1 MMPISELLLEAGL
14 LMLVGMAVVFVF
26 LTLLI
31 FATKLL
37 SKFAGQEE
45 LPQTLPAH
53 PTSGEQAVPEHVVAA
68 ISAAVHQ
75 YKKNQK

>member
-1 MMPISELLLEAGL
+1 MPISDLLAEAGI
-14 LMLVGMAVVFVF
+14 LMLVGMVVVFVF

-37 SKFAGQEE
+37 SKLAGEE
-45 LPQTLPAH
+45 EVAPSLPST
-53 PTSGEQAVPEHVVAA
+53 PTNGNQAVPEQVVAA